1 MAWNNNFTMQDLF
14 MNPALKNVVPQFGR
28 REPVQQVYS
37 FAEQTRQIKE
47 HLRGLLK
54 ATKTVD
60 GDLRVKGEHAEVM
73 RKVEMARTTIEQM
86 FNSMPSLSKN
96 LHANTRVYLPYA
108 TQQQMADMTD
118 FESKIAVLRAILQN
132 CEYNDNFKSQGRL
145 TRDLQIPNANYT
157 EAQRRWKKT
166 VGWRG

>member
-14 MNPALKNVVPQFGR
+14 MNPAMKGVVPQFGR

-37 FAEQTRQIKE
+37 FAEQKRQVRE

-54 ATKTVD
+54 ASKTQD
-60 GDLRVKGEHAEVM
+60 GDLKVKGKHEEIL
-73 RKVEMARTTIEQM
+73 RRVEAASRTIEQM

-96 LHANTRVYLPYA
+96 LRANTRVYLPFA
-108 TQQQMADMTD
+108 TQQQMADLTD
-118 FESKIAVLRAILQN
+118 FDSKIEVLRAILQN
-132 CEYNDNFKSQGRL
+132 CEYNDNFRSQGRL
-145 TRDLQIPNANYT
+145 ARDLQIPNMNFA
-157 EAQRRWKKT
+157 EEQRRWKKT